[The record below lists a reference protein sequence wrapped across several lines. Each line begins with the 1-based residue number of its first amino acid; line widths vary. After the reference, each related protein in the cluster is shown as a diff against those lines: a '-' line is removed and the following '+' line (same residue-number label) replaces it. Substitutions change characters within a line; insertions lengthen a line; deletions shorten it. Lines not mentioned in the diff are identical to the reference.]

1 MSTKNVSEKV
11 IGVLTGGG
19 DAPGL
24 NAVIRGVTL
33 GAHSHNYDVV
43 GIRNGWAGLLGAGD
57 TCSLKPEDVEGI
69 HLLGGTNL
77 GTSRTN
83 PYNHQNGI
91 FELKLNLRKHHID
104 HLIAI
109 GGEDTLSVAK
119 NLSSDGVDVVGVP
132 KTIDNDVNCTDYTVG
147 FDSALNIA
155 AEAITRVHTTAHS
168 HRRTI
173 IVEVMGR
180 HAGWL
185 TLYAGIAG
193 GAHMI
198 LVPERPFDLED
209 VCNVIRKRITLGLG
223 YTIIA
228 CSEGATPRGG
238 ELILK
243 NGQVDEFNHVK
254 LGGIAEQLAP
264 LIEKKT
270 GIDCKSVTLGYL
282 QRSGSPSAF
291 DRVLGT
297 RFGFSAV
304 EAVKRGE
311 FGRMVA
317 LKGTEIVTVG
327 LEEGVANLKT
337 VPKTMIDDFERYV
350 RMD

>member
-1 MSTKNVSEKV
+1 MSRTNVPKKV

-33 GAHSHNYDVV
+33 GSHSLNYDVV
-43 GIRNGWAGLLGAGD
+43 GIRNGWAGLLGLGD
-57 TCSLKPEDVEGI
+57 TRPLNPMDVEGI
-69 HLLGGTNL
+69 HMLGGTIL

-83 PYNHQNGI
+83 PYKHQKGI
-91 FELKLNLRKHHID
+91 RELSRNLRKHHID

-119 NLSSDGVDVVGVP
+119 NLSTEGVDVIGVP

-155 AEAITRVHTTAHS
+155 AEAITKVHTTAHS
-168 HRRTI
+168 HGRTI
-173 IVEVMGR
+173 VVEVMGR

-185 TLYAGIAG
+185 ALHAGISG
-193 GAHMI
+193 GAHVI
-198 LVPERPFDLED
+198 LVPERPFDLEE
-209 VCNVIRKRITLGLG
+209 VCNVVNKRKILGRE

-238 ELILK
+238 ELVLR
-243 NGQVDEFNHVK
+243 NGQVDEFNHVQ

-270 GIDCKSVTLGYL
+270 GIDCRSITLSYL
-282 QRSGSPSAF
+282 QRSGPPYAF

-297 RFGFSAV
+297 RFGISAV
-304 EAVKRGE
+304 EAVERGE
-311 FGRMVA
+311 FGKMVA

-327 LEEGVANLKT
+327 LDEALTTLKT
-337 VPKTMIDDFERYV
+337 VPKTMIEDIERYL